1 MSIRQGRSTESRFAG
16 TLRGR
21 PIADWLELMAKT
33 DDAWIY
39 ARKGL
44 GNTQAIRK
52 PVVRV
57 YDPTE
62 RTDNASAFVD
72 RMMAASAR
80 LTR

>member
-1 MSIRQGRSTESRFAG
+1 
-16 TLRGR
+16 
-21 PIADWLELMAKT
+21 MAKT